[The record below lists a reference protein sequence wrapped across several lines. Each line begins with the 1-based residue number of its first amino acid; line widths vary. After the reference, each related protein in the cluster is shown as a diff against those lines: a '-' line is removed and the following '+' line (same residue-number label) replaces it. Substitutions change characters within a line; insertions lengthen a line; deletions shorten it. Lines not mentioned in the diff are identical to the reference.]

1 MMYDWISL
9 GYPVSTTQ
17 HKTHKENA
25 MRQSQSSE
33 SIKIYCTPQFKKQ
46 IKNIAALE
54 TKSIS
59 TFITDVVEM
68 HFNQSINPTQDELTT
83 LKKDIERVELLTLSL
98 F

>member
-1 MMYDWISL
+1 M
-9 GYPVSTTQ
+9 TQ
-17 HKTHKENA
+17 F
-25 MRQSQSSE
+25 QSSE

-68 HFNQSINPTQDELTT
+68 HFNQSLNPSQDELMTI
-83 LKKDIERVELLTLSL
+83 KKI
-98 F
+98 

>member
-1 MMYDWISL
+1 M
-9 GYPVSTTQ
+9 TQ
-17 HKTHKENA
+17 F
-25 MRQSQSSE
+25 QSSE

-68 HFNQSINPTQDELTT
+68 HFNQSLNPSQDELMTI
-83 LKKDIERVELLTLSL
+83 KKDIDRIELLTLSL
-98 F
+98 FKDLYLALGKEQNFEEICQSVYRKD